1 MHPGGSLYIYIYTC
15 ILSLGNVGNQGQC
28 EMFLFDNHKIN
39 KFVSIDFV
47 LIFGALSSVHNRI
60 FRGREN
66 GVTGGTRIFREYTTK
81 LTGGRGG
88 TK

>member
-47 LIFGALSSVHNRI
+47 LIFGALSSVHNK
-60 FRGREN
+60 FSGAEKW
-66 GVTGGTRIFREYTTK
+66 GDWGTRILESTQPN
-81 LTGGRGG
+81 
-88 TK
+88 

>member
-47 LIFGALSSVHNRI
+47 LILGLCLPSTIEFFG
-60 FRGREN
+60 GREN
-66 GVTGGTRIFREYTTK
+66 GVTGEREFLESTQPN
-81 LTGGRGG
+81 
-88 TK
+88 